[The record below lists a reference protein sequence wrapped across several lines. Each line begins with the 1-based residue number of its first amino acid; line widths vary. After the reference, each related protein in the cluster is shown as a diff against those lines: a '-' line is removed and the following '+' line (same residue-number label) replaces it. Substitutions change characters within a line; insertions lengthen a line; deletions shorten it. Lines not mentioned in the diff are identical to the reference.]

1 MKVNMGGLDRGLRIV
16 LAVVVALLIGTGTLS
31 GTWAIVL
38 GIVAV
43 VFLVTSL
50 IGMCPLYAL
59 LGISTCKVKQNE

>member
-16 LAVVVALLIGTGTLS
+16 LAIVVALLIGTGTLS

>member
-1 MKVNMGGLDRGLRIV
+1 
-16 LAVVVALLIGTGTLS
+16 VVALLIGTGTLS

>member
-16 LAVVVALLIGTGTLS
+16 LALVVALLIGTGTLS

-50 IGMCPLYAL
+50 IGMCPLYA
-59 LGISTCKVKQNE
+59 

>member
-16 LAVVVALLIGTGTLS
+16 LALVVALLIGTGTLS

>member
-16 LAVVVALLIGTGTLS
+16 LAIVVALLIGTGTLT

-59 LGISTCKVKQNE
+59 LGINTCKVKQNE

>member
-16 LAVVVALLIGTGTLS
+16 LAIVVALLIGTGTLT

-43 VFLVTSL
+43 VFLATSL

-59 LGISTCKVKQNE
+59 LGINTCKIKQNE

>member
-59 LGISTCKVKQNE
+59 LGTSTCKVKQNE

>member
-1 MKVNMGGLDRGLRIV
+1 MGGLDRGLRIV

>member
-1 MKVNMGGLDRGLRIV
+1 MGGLDRGLRIV
-16 LAVVVALLIGTGTLS
+16 LALVVALLIGTGTLS

>member
-1 MKVNMGGLDRGLRIV
+1 MGGLDRGLRIV
-16 LAVVVALLIGTGTLS
+16 LALVVALLIGTGTLS

-50 IGMCPLYAL
+50 IGMCPLYAH